1 MKNEHDMDLVRL
13 FAEKSEPA
21 QGEVFVEQVSKRIAR
36 YRCAHRAMLI
46 LLAFAGA
53 AILGALTPWLID
65 LTRYIAL
72 GTSLFAYN
80 VVTVILF
87 SVGCSIGGGMGLFF
101 FLRPR
106 L

>member
-1 MKNEHDMDLVRL
+1 MKNEHDIDLVRL

-21 QGEVFVEQVSKRIAR
+21 QGEIFVEQVSKRIAR
-36 YRCAHRAMLI
+36 HRFARRVMLI
-46 LLAFAGA
+46 FLAFAGA

-72 GTSLFAYN
+72 GTSLFAYS

-87 SVGCSIGGGMGLFF
+87 SVGCSIGGGMGLL
-101 FLRPR
+101 FLLKAR